1 MLMVQKQQY
10 QDWMGLLSFTHRI
23 DIEPS
28 PSHPLPFDEL
38 CQRLRKLLFDMNKKH
53 LNSRAFPKW
62 KPEDKFWIMGFKEG
76 DTTGN
81 QHQLHYHLLLHSP
94 KNHNANIWDDLHFGW
109 MKSPSK
115 NPVNGKNRKMLTHRK
130 DAFHLGNE
138 ELIEHLP
145 LQIQEI
151 RSKVGSIKYASKKMH
166 QYDYD
171 EHFVI
176 GVKE

>member
-10 QDWMGLLSFTHRI
+10 QDWMGMFSFTHRI
-23 DIEPS
+23 DVEPS
-28 PSHPLPFDEL
+28 PSHPLSFDEL
-38 CQRLRKLLFDMNKKH
+38 CQRLRKILFDMNKKH
-53 LNSRAFPKW
+53 LSRRWEKR
-62 KPEDKFWIMGFKEG
+62 KPEDKFWVMGFKEG

-94 KNHNANIWDDLHFGW
+94 KNHDANIWDDLHFGW

-171 EHFVI
+171 DHFVI
-176 GVKE
+176 GVEE